1 MLDSL
6 FEYRGLIVGTL
17 FIALIATVIWAI
29 FYGRKLI
36 RTEKSDA
43 VFGNPERA
51 LGGWHWVITGVSFIM
66 LIWLYFSW
74 DAARAFNPKAANEL
88 CQVGKL
94 ASAASP
100 IRSVFPLEKEFL
112 KGTSLLVREN
122 RQLSGLADQAER
134 LGFTDAEKVKAKETI
149 KLMRAAITG
158 ATSPEFLDAAT
169 DTQFKAIETRI
180 NALTAK
186 LADDN
191 YPGDP
196 TAEQVE
202 AAGKIA
208 RWGDSGNEIPNAPA
222 SARGYKF
229 AAAAEEM
236 KVIAKDFSKIKNNN
250 GNFLGQVAKLK
261 AQIAALETQTEAA
274 TGLDELLVA
283 NRADFVKGLT
293 RVLRRVDD
301 GNIFPPDALNDVQA
315 ALVTLDNEQKSQQG
329 GLRFYDAIMMPGGE
343 IRAGSSSCSEQGS
356 GRWLP
361 KPSDTLRTFARISNP
376 EIGYKGYPMLWY
388 KMKPFGE
395 MVDFVIPDFISSFIP
410 GISPV
415 MM

>member
-158 ATSPEFLDAAT
+158 ATSPEYLDAAT

-180 NALTAK
+180 NALAAK

-196 TAEQVE
+196 TAEQV
-202 AAGKIA
+202 
-208 RWGDSGNEIPNAPA
+208 
-222 SARGYKF
+222 
-229 AAAAEEM
+229 
-236 KVIAKDFSKIKNNN
+236 
-250 GNFLGQVAKLK
+250 
-261 AQIAALETQTEAA
+261 
-274 TGLDELLVA
+274 
-283 NRADFVKGLT
+283 
-293 RVLRRVDD
+293 
-301 GNIFPPDALNDVQA
+301 
-315 ALVTLDNEQKSQQG
+315 
-329 GLRFYDAIMMPGGE
+329 
-343 IRAGSSSCSEQGS
+343 
-356 GRWLP
+356 
-361 KPSDTLRTFARISNP
+361 
-376 EIGYKGYPMLWY
+376 
-388 KMKPFGE
+388 
-395 MVDFVIPDFISSFIP
+395 
-410 GISPV
+410 
-415 MM
+415 